1 VHRCRSRPPHTRR
14 RRISDTG
21 IAGLTLGGG
30 IGWLAGK
37 YGLSCDNLLSMD
49 MVTASGTFLTAS
61 ASENADLFWGVHG
74 GSGNFGVVTSF
85 EYQLHPVGLLL
96 AGLVLHPF
104 DRAQETL
111 RFYRDFARSLPDE
124 VNTIG
129 ALLTSP
135 EGTSVAAIAVCY
147 NGDLSMGEQVLRPLR
162 EFGPPLV
169 DGMRPRVCSEVQTL
183 LDANTQ
189 CGHRNYIKSGFMQ
202 TISAAAI
209 DSLIE
214 PFATVPSPLTFPF
227 FQQLEKAV
235 SRVRPE
241 ATAFSHRDALCEWG
255 CLSIWL
261 DAAQDDRNI
270 RWTRVLAEGIQPFTT
285 GHAYVNQ
292 MGSEAV
298 ESAEAINA
306 AYGAAYAAWWP

>member
-1 VHRCRSRPPHTRR
+1 
-14 RRISDTG
+14 
-21 IAGLTLGGG
+21 
-30 IGWLAGK
+30 
-37 YGLSCDNLLSMD
+37 
-49 MVTASGTFLTAS
+49 
-61 ASENADLFWGVHG
+61 
-74 GSGNFGVVTSF
+74 
-85 EYQLHPVGLLL
+85 
-96 AGLVLHPF
+96 
-104 DRAQETL
+104 
-111 RFYRDFARSLPDE
+111 
-124 VNTIG
+124 
-129 ALLTSP
+129 
-135 EGTSVAAIAVCY
+135 
-147 NGDLSMGEQVLRPLR
+147 
-162 EFGPPLV
+162 
-169 DGMRPRVCSEVQTL
+169 
-183 LDANTQ
+183 
-189 CGHRNYIKSGFMQ
+189 MQ